1 MPHRRCK
8 SRPSSVGFAFEL
20 HGRLWNGDHWCM
32 ATSEMA
38 LFSVIGDMP
47 SLSRG
52 AILDLVALDVLY
64 LLPPV
69 CCECFLALN
78 C

>member
-1 MPHRRCK
+1 
-8 SRPSSVGFAFEL
+8 
-20 HGRLWNGDHWCM
+20 M